1 MKKPFAGHTLPK
13 RNAMSSKALLST
25 GLALTLLA
33 CSALS
38 TPLLHPFGGA
48 ASSPSDTASP
58 HPTRTRRPT
67 RTPTSEPT
75 QTLPALPSATP
86 AFTPTLPFAVLG
98 STPSSPTPVLASLT
112 PTHTPPPP
120 LELNCKLNWQS
131 PHNGVIFD
139 IGDKFT
145 AGWSLKNTGTA
156 TWDANTFA
164 FVHAAGANISPT
176 EIVRLPN
183 SVPPGASIVLSVP
196 IRTPQRVGTYT
207 THWGLVRG
215 NVNVSFCRVTLT
227 IQAQLP

>member
-1 MKKPFAGHTLPK
+1 MLIRALPS
-13 RNAMSSKALLST
+13 A
-25 GLALTLLA
+25 GLALALLA

-38 TPLLHPFGGA
+38 TPLLRPFGGA
-48 ASSPSDTASP
+48 APSPSDTASP
-58 HPTRTRRPT
+58 QSTRTRRPT
-67 RTPTSEPT
+67 RTPTTEPT
-75 QTLPALPSATP
+75 QTLPPLPSDTPPPAFTATLPFLVLKSTPPSATP
-86 AFTPTLPFAVLG
+86 LPGSHTPTAIP
-98 STPSSPTPVLASLT
+98 PT
-112 PTHTPPPP
+112 P

-183 SVPPGASIVLSVP
+183 SVAPGATVVLSVP
-196 IRTPQRVGTYT
+196 IRTPQKVGTYT